1 MKYLEVAKFG
11 NDYLINKNIQ
21 NYKLDVEILA
31 SETINKSRE
40 HFLLN
45 EKNKFTKKEFKKFNK
60 LLKQR
65 NNRQPLAQIINKKEF
80 WKKNLYIDGNVLIPR
95 PESEHLVEETINLI
109 KDEANY
115 SILDIGCGSGC
126 LIISILLER
135 IKCRGTALDV
145 SKKAIK
151 VSKINAKMQHIQN
164 RIKFIHSDIDKVIV
178 GKYDLIVT
186 NPPYINKHKIKYL
199 DDEVRIFEPKLALD
213 GGIDGLSKIRN
224 IILKSS
230 KLIKRGGKLIIEIGF
245 DQKFKVLEILKKNFF
260 YVNKVVKDYSGKDRC
275 IISTKL

>member
-11 NDYLINKNIQ
+11 NDYLINKNIR

-45 EKNKFTKKEFKKFNK
+45 EKKKFTKKEFNKFNK
-60 LLKQR
+60 LLKKR

-80 WKKNLYIDGNVLIPR
+80 WKKNLYIDDNVLIPR
-95 PESEHLVEETINLI
+95 PESEHLVEEIINLI
-109 KDEANY
+109 KDAANY

-126 LIISILLER
+126 LIISILLEK

-151 VSKINAKMQHIQN
+151 VSKINAKMQHIEN
-164 RIKFIHSDIDKVIV
+164 RIKFIHSDIDKLIV

-186 NPPYINKHKIKYL
+186 NPPYIRKHKIKYL

-213 GGIDGLSKIRN
+213 GGIDGLSKIKN

-245 DQKFKVLEILKKNFF
+245 DQKLKVQEILKKNFF
-260 YVNKVVKDYSGKDRC
+260 YINKVVKDYSGKDRC

>member
-45 EKNKFTKKEFKKFNK
+45 EKKKITKKEFNKFNK
-60 LLKQR
+60 LLKKR

-80 WKKNLYIDGNVLIPR
+80 WKKNLYIDDNVLIPR
-95 PESEHLVEETINLI
+95 PESEHLVEEIINLI
-109 KDEANY
+109 KDAANY

-126 LIISILLER
+126 LIISILLEK

-151 VSKINAKMQHIQN
+151 VSKINAKMQHIEN
-164 RIKFIHSDIDKVIV
+164 RIKFIHSDIDKLIV

-186 NPPYINKHKIKYL
+186 NPPYISKHKIKYL

-213 GGIDGLSKIRN
+213 GGIDGLSKIKN

-245 DQKFKVLEILKKNFF
+245 DQKFKVQEILKKNFF
-260 YVNKVVKDYSGKDRC
+260 YINKVVKDYSGKDRC

>member
-1 MKYLEVAKFG
+1 MKYLEAAKFG

-213 GGIDGLSKIRN
+213 GGIDGLSKIKN

-245 DQKFKVLEILKKNFF
+245 DQKFKVQEILKKNFF

>member
-1 MKYLEVAKFG
+1 MKYLEAAKFG

-45 EKNKFTKKEFKKFNK
+45 EKSKFTKKEFNKFNK

-199 DDEVRIFEPKLALD
+199 DEEVRIFEPKLALD
-213 GGIDGLSKIRN
+213 GGIDGLSKIKD

-245 DQKFKVLEILKKNFF
+245 DQKLKVQEILKKNFF